1 MLKGHSFREFQQYV
15 IPLLD
20 GRHTVEEIARET
32 SAVFRPEDLT
42 AGLQLLADQNLLEDA
57 ADDVTTT
64 DAAALEPQLNFFYEV
79 SGNPRQLQERLL
91 AATVSIFGLAGT
103 GASVALALAAAR
115 VGTLRCFDSLPV
127 SAADPYLSL
136 SFRVADIGSPR
147 VDAVLRRIESTA
159 PGVHAIAQPLS
170 DSDDQIA
177 QAIRGSDFVIC
188 CLDAGQSSLI
198 YKLNRA
204 CLRERIRWTS
214 CSTSGMEVIVG
225 PTVQPMVTACYM
237 CYRMRAV
244 ACAENPER
252 EFAFQRMLD
261 RRKKDD
267 SSHRENLTFAT
278 GIAANVLGLEVLKEL
293 SGLLPPATIGQVLV
307 IDLVEL
313 TLTKHVVLRKPWC
326 PACFGRTEGANA
338 DSSRPAGA

>member
-1 MLKGHSFREFQQYV
+1 
-15 IPLLD
+15 
-20 GRHTVEEIARET
+20 
-32 SAVFRPEDLT
+32 
-42 AGLQLLADQNLLEDA
+42 
-57 ADDVTTT
+57 
-64 DAAALEPQLNFFYEV
+64 
-79 SGNPRQLQERLL
+79 
-91 AATVSIFGLAGT
+91 
-103 GASVALALAAAR
+103 VALALAAAR

-127 SAADPYLSL
+127 AVADPYLSPC
-136 SFRVADIGSPR
+136 FRAADIGSPR
-147 VDAVLRRIESTA
+147 VDAVLRRIESTGPA
-159 PGVHAIAQPLS
+159 VHMIAQPLV

-177 QAIRGSDFVIC
+177 EAIRGSDFVIC

-225 PTVQPMVTACYM
+225 PTVQPAVTACYM

-278 GIAANVLGLEVLKEL
+278 GIAANFLGLEVLKEL
-293 SGLLPPATIGQVLV
+293 SGLLPPATIGRVLV

-313 TLTKHVVLRKPWC
+313 TMTNHVVLRKPWC
-326 PACFGRTEGANA
+326 PACFGRIEGANA
-338 DSSRPAGA
+338 GSSQSAGA